1 MCEGVV
7 CTVIHESREL
17 ASPINLLRPTEYRE
31 AAVCTLCQSE
41 WNGYGSVTN
50 SPTFGTTQVYF
61 YLMPQVVCGLVGYAA
76 VYHFYFR
83 ESGWSVFYHLWYY
96 WLLWHGERKMV
107 NCSLTLKDL
116 CLEVVHFWFHSLATV
131 NHMPHL
137 ILWEQG
143 RIILW
148 LIGGRKPRNI
158 RMQLLW

>member
-83 ESGWSVFYHLWYY
+83 ESGWSVFYHLGYY

-116 CLEVVHFWFHSLATV
+116 YLQVVHFWFHSLATV

-148 LIGGRKPRNI
+148 LIGGRKPGNI